1 MQAMPTKTVE
11 SYKTAE
17 EIEESVPKK
26 EEPIK
31 EVTAILQEKS
41 TGMKNKKKPK
51 KKDFNNTT
59 SSPQTSLSG
68 EYRDS
73 TTSNPFDVQKA
84 SIKDFTTF
92 TGSLEQITEKEEE
105 HKTVEVVHEKE
116 KTNKEEPKGTPK
128 QKNLFDFNENEEE
141 DETVVVNRKPSSKKE
156 EIPKATE
163 VKKTVKKN
171 VFEDFDDN
179 GEEEDPIVKKKDSEI
194 KRGTKADPKGKMN
207 FLFED

>member
-1 MQAMPTKTVE
+1 VFRLDDE
-11 SYKTAE
+11 AE
-17 EIEESVPKK
+17 NNEANRRQVCI
-26 EEPIK
+26 
-31 EVTAILQEKS
+31 
-41 TGMKNKKKPK
+41 
-51 KKDFNNTT
+51 DFVRYLN
-59 SSPQTSLSG
+59 
-68 EYRDS
+68 E
-73 TTSNPFDVQKA
+73 DVQWRFPQ
-84 SIKDFTTF
+84 SFRF
-92 TGSLEQITEKEEE
+92 VS
-105 HKTVEVVHEKE
+105 
-116 KTNKEEPKGTPK
+116 
-128 QKNLFDFNENEEE
+128 